1 MGQFINY
8 INNIAMMLV
17 FVSFTGM
24 ILPEEKY
31 KKYINLIIGIIIII
45 VITGP
50 ILELF
55 SKRNLKAEDIM
66 KSMELSINKSMM
78 AKERTFYKEEELILI
93 LDVYKESIYGQL
105 ETIVKNEG
113 YEITDWNIE
122 ISTEEESFGEIE
134 DIYMSLSS
142 SKDSKKKEKLIK
154 IEKIEIKPGLS
165 LNNFKSSDF
174 STAEKEE
181 EIKSIKNYILSFYNL
196 SVDNIHIIVSSE

>member
-55 SKRNLKAEDIM
+55 SKRNLKTEDIM

-134 DIYMSLSS
+134 DIYMALSS

-174 STAEKEE
+174 LTAEKEE

>member
-1 MGQFINY
+1 MGQFIDY
-8 INNIAMMLV
+8 INNIAMMLI

-78 AKERTFYKEEELILI
+78 AKESGFYKEEELVLV

-105 ETIVKNEG
+105 ETIIRNEG
-113 YEITDWNIE
+113 YEIRDYNIE
-122 ISTEEESFGEIE
+122 ISRSEDSFGEIE
-134 DIYMSLSS
+134 DIYMALSPL
-142 SKDSKKKEKLIK
+142 KEKEKKEKLIK

-174 STAEKEE
+174 SAIEEEE

-196 SVDNIHIIVSSE
+196 SVDNIHIIVSKE